1 MIVLGW
7 SPRGT
12 RVSRGKWKDNNDK
25 PGSGK
30 DNKIT
35 ESHYTRSVR
44 GSKMNIGGK

>member
-25 PGSGK
+25 PGKGK

-44 GSKMNIGGK
+44 GSNMNIGG